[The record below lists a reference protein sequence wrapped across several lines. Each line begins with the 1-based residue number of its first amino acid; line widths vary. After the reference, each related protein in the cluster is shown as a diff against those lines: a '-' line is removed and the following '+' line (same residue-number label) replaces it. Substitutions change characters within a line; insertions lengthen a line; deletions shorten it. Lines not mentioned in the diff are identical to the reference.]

1 VLVAGVA
8 PQLERTARRGG
19 VGRERLG
26 VVARGARDPG
36 HAQPGGGELR
46 RVAREVGAGRGVDDC
61 VAREPHDAAVLGVP
75 VALVPLHVHL
85 HARRGYARLNPGDRS
100 GVDLAMRS
108 LRIAAAIAACA
119 AALALPACGSD
130 DDEPARGADA
140 TATPTPDQSTT
151 AY

>member
-1 VLVAGVA
+1 L
-8 PQLERTARRGG
+8 PQLERAARRGG

-26 VVARGARDPG
+26 VVTRGARDPG
-36 HAQPGGGELR
+36 HAQPGGRELR
-46 RVAREVGAGRGVDDC
+46 RVACDVGAGRGVDDR
-61 VAREPHDAAVLGVP
+61 VAGEPHDAAVLGVP

-85 HARRGYARLNPGDRS
+85 HARRGYARLNPGGRS
-100 GVDLAMRS
+100 GIDLAMRS
-108 LRIAAAIAACA
+108 LRIAACA

-140 TATPTPDQSTT
+140 TATPTPDQPTT